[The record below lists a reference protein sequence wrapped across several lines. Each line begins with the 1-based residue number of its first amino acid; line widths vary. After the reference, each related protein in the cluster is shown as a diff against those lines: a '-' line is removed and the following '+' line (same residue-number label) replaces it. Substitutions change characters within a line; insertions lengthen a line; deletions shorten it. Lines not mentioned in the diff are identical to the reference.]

1 MSCKSE
7 LLSFLR
13 KKQREIQAV
22 VMPDFFLD
30 RILDLTCEPSQFS
43 PMIESA
49 AKRKGGSI
57 DGIPQT
63 DIRGGNAANTASALA
78 ALGVSV
84 TPLVCTNRLGLRQ
97 LRFHLKSRRVDL
109 SHVKL
114 VPKASLTTALEFK
127 AENGKTNVML
137 RDVGSLSDFGP
148 EDLTD
153 RDYQHVEDADYV
165 CLFNW
170 VGTLKHG
177 TRLAESVFKRA
188 KAKGRSKTYFDTAD
202 PTPNIAG
209 IPELIDKVL
218 KTLYVDLLSLN
229 ENEAITYAGYLK
241 KKPSARRRKENLS
254 DFALESAR
262 ILAKCLPARIDLHTT
277 NFSATLA
284 KEKEVVV
291 PAFPIKPLRA
301 TGAGDA
307 WNAGNIVGDA
317 NALSSECRLALAN
330 AVSACYLSSPDG
342 LPPTRQRLVRF
353 VENTRFPASIT

>member
-1 MSCKSE
+1 MSYKSE

-13 KKQREIQAV
+13 KKPREIHVV

-30 RILDLTCEPSQFS
+30 RLIDLNCEPSRLL
-43 PMIESA
+43 PMIEAA

-63 DIRGGNAANTASALA
+63 DIRGGNAVNTASALS

-84 TPLVCTNRLGLRQ
+84 TPLICTNKLGFKQ
-97 LRFHLKSRRVDL
+97 LRFHLKSHRVDL

-148 EDLTD
+148 ENLTEH
-153 RDYQHVEDADYV
+153 DYQLVEDADYV

-188 KAKGRSKTYFDTAD
+188 KAKGRNRTYFDTAD

-209 IPELIDKVL
+209 IPELIDRVL
-218 KTLYVDLLSLN
+218 KTPYVDVLSLN

-241 KKPSARRRKENLS
+241 KKPSARRRKANLS

-277 NFSATLA
+277 DFSATLT
-284 KEKEVVV
+284 KEKEVVM
-291 PAFPIKPLRA
+291 PAFSIKPLKA

-317 NALSSECRLALAN
+317 NSLSAECRLALAN

-342 LPPTRQRLVRF
+342 LHPTRQRLLRF
-353 VENTRFPASIT
+353 VGNSAC